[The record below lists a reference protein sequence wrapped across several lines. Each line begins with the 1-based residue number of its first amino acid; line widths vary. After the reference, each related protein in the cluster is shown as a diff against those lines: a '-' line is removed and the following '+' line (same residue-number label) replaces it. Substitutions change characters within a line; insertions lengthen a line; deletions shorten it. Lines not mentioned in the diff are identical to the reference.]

1 MAYIPFTNKKLES
14 GNLNVYR
21 YTVPGGGMRMSD
33 DGTEGDGKCKYICNM
48 DIENGCLKMRK
59 KQSAISEKPPATGT
73 LYSVTKQPFCKRII
87 MHIGQS
93 LYAYNPEDN
102 TYLLLNSSMPDQN
115 SLFCPF
121 MSKLYIYCG
130 MHIFSID
137 ENMSFAEE
145 EADAPLLYDN
155 MDAQAAPATKK
166 LDVPIN
172 LIAPRITVRYV
183 SGFSPVLNGTG
194 YYISLPL
201 DIDSTRSV
209 KVYADGKELK
219 DSWITPNVGN
229 IKISADS
236 NLSSRSEVIVKYYV
250 KKHSDIGFEY
260 YLGGCRIAECFG
272 GNTLGGTRIFFTG
285 NDSKK
290 GCYYKSELQNPLY
303 VPSDE
308 TEIIGDGCENVTAV
322 VKMYSYLII
331 FTQNAVYRMSYSHT
345 NDGVFFGIKQIGAG
359 LGCDCPDSVQL
370 IDNRAV
376 FANSEK
382 GIFIV
387 DPVGD
392 TDEHNIKPISGNVNE
407 DFLGN
412 VGEEKKKA
420 FSVDYDRKYMLFV
433 SDKAY
438 IWDYDKSTF
447 SDSGNYKK
455 SQERLIWYMYD
466 GLISDMYFD
475 YGTRLLSLD
484 TTEIRFYSFG
494 DEDTMAVSGRM
505 RSGSLDFGYVRNMKF
520 VTDMELVIKSLQNTQ
535 IVLSF
540 YADGQKYFE
549 KRVNVGKERSIRPK
563 IRLPKKKL
571 FSFDFE
577 ISSNDTVEIGDIFI
591 KHMILKK

>member
-1 MAYIPFTNKKLES
+1 MAYIPLTNKKLES
-14 GNLNVYR
+14 NKLNVYR
-21 YTVPGGGMRMSD
+21 YTVPEGGMRMSD
-33 DGTEGDGKCKYICNM
+33 DGAEGDGKCKYICNM
-48 DIENGCLKMRK
+48 DIENGCLRTRK
-59 KQSAISEKPPATGT
+59 KQHAISEKLSVTGT
-73 LYSVTKQPFCKRII
+73 FHSITKQPFCKRII

-102 TYLLLNSSMPDQN
+102 TYLLISSSMPDQN
-115 SLFCPF
+115 SLFCTF
-121 MSKLYIYCG
+121 MSKLYIYCA
-130 MHIFSID
+130 MHVFSID
-137 ENMSFAEE
+137 EKMNFAEQ

-155 MDAQAAPATKK
+155 MDAQAAPAAKK

-183 SGFSPVLNGTG
+183 SGFTPVLNGSG

-201 DIDSTRSV
+201 DIDASRSV
-209 KVYADGKELK
+209 KVYADGKELE
-219 DSWITPNVGN
+219 DSWITPNIES

-260 YLGGCRIAECFG
+260 NLGGCRIAETFG

-285 NDSKK
+285 NSDKK

-303 VPSDE
+303 VPADE
-308 TEIIGDGCENVTAV
+308 TEVIGDGCENVTAV
-322 VKMYSYLII
+322 IKMYSYLII
-331 FTQNAVYRMSYSHT
+331 FTQNSVYRMSYSLT
-345 NDGVFFGIKQIGAG
+345 NDGVFFGIKQICAG
-359 LGCDCPDSVQL
+359 FGCDCPDSVQL

-376 FANSEK
+376 FVNSEK

-387 DPVGD
+387 DPAGD
-392 TDEHNIKPISGNVNE
+392 TDEHNIKPVSGNVNE

-412 VGEEKKKA
+412 GGEEKKKA
-420 FSVDYDRKYMLFV
+420 FSVDFDRKYMLFV

-447 SDSGNYKK
+447 SDSGNYRK

-466 GLISDMYFD
+466 GLVSDMYFD

-484 TTEIRFYSFG
+484 RTEICFYSFG
-494 DEDTMAVSGRM
+494 DGDGIAVSGRM
-505 RSGSLDFGYVRNMKF
+505 RSESLDFGYVRNMKF
-520 VTDMELVIKSLQNTQ
+520 VTDMELVIRSPQNTQ
-535 IVLSF
+535 IVLTF

-549 KRVNVGKERSIRPK
+549 RCVNIGEDRSIRPK
-563 IRLPKKKL
+563 IRLPKIKL

-577 ISSNDTVEIGDIFI
+577 ISCNDNVEIGDIFI
-591 KHMILKK
+591 KYMTLKK